1 MRTLSNGS
9 SLRGARWRPASRS
22 QSCRPLQR
30 PAARRRRAR
39 LSGSSAKRTDV
50 AATLIY
56 LDSSALVKL
65 VVHENGTDEL
75 RAWLSSHPAV
85 VSSAVAV
92 TEVRRA
98 IGRISARRSL
108 SDRARLVLDGVALL
122 TVDNAVLE
130 VAAGLMPPGL
140 RTLDAIHVASAL
152 SLGADL
158 LAFVTYDDRQ
168 AGAARKA
175 GLPVMRP

>member
-1 MRTLSNGS
+1 M
-9 SLRGARWRPASRS
+9 
-22 QSCRPLQR
+22 
-30 PAARRRRAR
+30 
-39 LSGSSAKRTDV
+39 
-50 AATLIY
+50 AATLVY

-65 VVHENGTDEL
+65 VVHESGTDEL

-85 VSSAVAV
+85 VSSALAV

-98 IGRISARRSL
+98 IGRLSTRRSL

-122 TVDNAVLE
+122 AVDSAVLE
-130 VAAGLMPPGL
+130 VAAGLKPPEL

-152 SLGADL
+152 SLGAEL
-158 LAFVTYDDRQ
+158 LAFVTHDARQ
-168 AGAARKA
+168 ADAARKA

>member
-1 MRTLSNGS
+1 M
-9 SLRGARWRPASRS
+9 
-22 QSCRPLQR
+22 
-30 PAARRRRAR
+30 
-39 LSGSSAKRTDV
+39 
-50 AATLIY
+50 AATLAY

-65 VVHENGTDEL
+65 VVHESGTGEL

-85 VSSAVAV
+85 VSSALAV

-98 IGRISARRSL
+98 IGRLSTRRSL

-122 TVDNAVLE
+122 AVDNAILE
-130 VAAGLMPPGL
+130 VAAGLKPPEL

-152 SLGADL
+152 SLGTEL

-168 AGAARKA
+168 AGAARRA